1 MTAILKRE
9 NSLICFF
16 ADKRGLMTS
25 INGVILIQKLKGE
38 RIFRGGRYL
47 PPPWAQT
54 GGFFAWAHSD
64 LVFICYT
71 QSNVQHMDQS
81 ICLY

>member
-1 MTAILKRE
+1 
-9 NSLICFF
+9 
-16 ADKRGLMTS
+16 MTS
-25 INGVILIQKLKGE
+25 INGAIFMQQFQAKKD
-38 RIFRGGRYL
+38 FRGGRYL

-54 GGFFAWAHSD
+54 GGFFAWAHRD